1 MDDGLCCPCSLA
13 LEIEHTHYDSTK
25 NSRIQN
31 IGKESLNKLNPNF
44 EVSFSLKN
52 IPQL

>member
-1 MDDGLCCPCSLA
+1 MIAPKTVEFKILVKKA
-13 LEIEHTHYDSTK
+13 ST
-25 NSRIQN
+25 NLTPI
-31 IGKESLNKLNPNF
+31 F